1 MYISLLLA
9 PTPASTMKI
18 KIPQVQERLQLN
30 FRELGQAIFHKGSS
44 SKSQRQDEE
53 TVGATSNDDTTFPL
67 EKKLYIRGMDSME
80 ICNLLGS
87 IVNLKKSRSEVDL
100 LEQSSKRVEHNN
112 EVIDDALDQLTRDLL
127 SEYCSRVKDQVR
139 KWLAKSSCW
148 GQPEKVFFTAENR
161 LATNHPQDV
170 MYIIQMQMSVAR
182 EHLPPKYRPTVMIL
196 MLKEIKKVLNRLAA
210 AILSTEHDPH
220 TIQILGAI
228 ISDCTCMHEQLDHIS
243 SEDYLCGSDI
253 ALSHKLKRE
262 MDNLLQKY
270 LSVAVY
276 SSDKLAGAIM
286 RDVKSIV
293 RKIHTRAWIQG
304 NQTEVILSTL
314 RDYFQDIKLWI
325 PPFFFA
331 KFIRQCLENL
341 RHMYLKSFFSK
352 RHYLQ
357 ARRVNALT
365 ASALLQRD
373 RLNII
378 QFFSLE
384 YVEELKQTG
393 LRTIDDIHHR
403 FEILRAMSNVLKAD
417 NARDVL
423 DDIKLIVDDL
433 GLRHGKRAIVILA
446 KKNGNRKNKLNQWKC
461 AVHCSLGNTVPN
473 FHGDE
478 KTYQNIFQRR

>member
-1 MYISLLLA
+1 
-9 PTPASTMKI
+9 
-18 KIPQVQERLQLN
+18 
-30 FRELGQAIFHKGSS
+30 
-44 SKSQRQDEE
+44 
-53 TVGATSNDDTTFPL
+53 
-67 EKKLYIRGMDSME
+67 
-80 ICNLLGS
+80 
-87 IVNLKKSRSEVDL
+87 
-100 LEQSSKRVEHNN
+100 
-112 EVIDDALDQLTRDLL
+112 
-127 SEYCSRVKDQVR
+127 
-139 KWLAKSSCW
+139 
-148 GQPEKVFFTAENR
+148 
-161 LATNHPQDV
+161 
-170 MYIIQMQMSVAR
+170 MQMSVAR

-210 AILSTEHDPH
+210 AILSTKHDPH

>member
-1 MYISLLLA
+1 
-9 PTPASTMKI
+9 MKI
-18 KIPQVQERLQLN
+18 KIPPVQERLQLN
-30 FRELGQAIFHKGSS
+30 FRRLGHVIFHNGSS
-44 SKSQRQDEE
+44 RKSLRQDEE
-53 TVGATSNDDTTFPL
+53 TVGATSNDDANFPL
-67 EKKLYIRGMDSME
+67 EKKLYIRGMDSIE
-80 ICNLLGS
+80 ICNLLRS

-100 LEQSSKRVEHNN
+100 LEQSSKRVEHN

-127 SEYCSRVKDQVR
+127 SEYCSRVKHQVG

-161 LATNHPQDV
+161 LATNHPEDV

-210 AILSTEHDPH
+210 AILRTEHNPH
-220 TIQILGAI
+220 TIQILCAI

-243 SEDYLCGSDI
+243 SEDFLCGSDI

-262 MDNLLQKY
+262 MDHVLQKY

-341 RHMYLKSFFSK
+341 RHMYLRSFFSK
-352 RHYLQ
+352 RNYLQ

-373 RLNII
+373 RLNIT
-378 QFFSLE
+378 QFFSSE
-384 YVEELKQTG
+384 YMDELKQTG
-393 LRTIDDIHHR
+393 LRTIDDVHQR
-403 FEILRAMSNVLKAD
+403 FEILRAMSNVLKAGS
-417 NARDVL
+417 NAHDVL

-446 KKNGNRKNKLNQWKC
+446 KKNGNRKNALNQWKC
-461 AVHCSLGNTVPN
+461 AVHCSLGNTVPD